1 LQCEEVATT
10 NSFFEFVV
18 GFCHGERPTARKGA
32 CRGYP
37 LTAESSQE
45 EIMEAATLIQGLK
58 PGKLLIDGRHEDAV
72 SGKAIPVMNPAT
84 GEQLTTVPDAA
95 APDVD
100 RAVRAARHTFE
111 AGVWRNM
118 NASRRE
124 KIIWRIGE
132 LIEKNKEELGM
143 LESLNNGK
151 TFREALRGDIP
162 PSGDIFYYYAGWT
175 RRIYG
180 ETIPV
185 DGNYLNY
192 TLREP
197 VGVVGMITAWNYP
210 LLLAAWKVAPALAT
224 GCSMVIK
231 PSEMT
236 PLTTLKLAEYCVEA
250 GVPEGV
256 VNVVT
261 GYGPSAGEA
270 LARHMEVDKIAFTG
284 SIRTARSLLK
294 AAAESNLKRL
304 SLELGG
310 KSPNIIFPDADLDR
324 AAKAAFWG
332 IYANKGEVCSAGSR
346 LLVHEAVY
354 DNFVTGLAE
363 RAKRMTVGN
372 PLDPSTEMGSQIS
385 QTQMERILGY
395 IEAGKQEGARLL
407 CGGERDS
414 EGDKAKGYFV
424 KPTIFADVKP
434 RMKIAQEEIF
444 GPVLAA
450 LKFKDAEQ
458 AAEIAN
464 STVYGLVSSIWT
476 RDIGVAHRLAR
487 QIKAGSVWINDYN
500 CFDSASPFGGY
511 KQSGFGREMGA
522 HALESY
528 TQVKSVWVALDQ

>member
-1 LQCEEVATT
+1 
-10 NSFFEFVV
+10 
-18 GFCHGERPTARKGA
+18 
-32 CRGYP
+32 
-37 LTAESSQE
+37 
-45 EIMEAATLIQGLK
+45 MEAATIIEGLK
-58 PGKLLIDGRHEDAV
+58 PAKLFIDGRQEDAA
-72 SGKAIPVMNPAT
+72 SGKTIPVMNPAT
-84 GEQLTTVPDAA
+84 GEQLTSVPEAGG
-95 APDVD
+95 PDID
-100 RAVRAARHTFE
+100 RAARAARRTFE
-111 AGVWRNM
+111 AGSWRNM
-118 NASRRE
+118 KVSQRE

-132 LIEKNKEELGM
+132 LIEKNKEELAM

-162 PSGDIFYYYAGWT
+162 PSWDIFYYYAGWA
-175 RRIYG
+175 RKIYG

-224 GCSMVIK
+224 GCSMVVK

-256 VNVVT
+256 VNVIT
-261 GYGPSAGEA
+261 GYGPSAGDA
-270 LARHMEVDKIAFTG
+270 LARHMDVDKIAFTG
-284 SIRTARSLLK
+284 SIRTARALLK
-294 AAAESNLKRL
+294 ASAESNLKRL

-310 KSPNIIFPDADLDR
+310 KSPNIIFPDADLGR
-324 AAKAAFWG
+324 AMKAAFWG

-346 LLVHEAVY
+346 VLVHEAVY
-354 DNFVTGLAE
+354 DSFVSGLADL
-363 RAKRMTVGN
+363 AKQMKVGN
-372 PLDPSTEMGSQIS
+372 PLDASTEMGSQIS
-385 QTQMERILGY
+385 QAQMERILGY

-407 CGGERDS
+407 CGGERDA
-414 EGDKAKGYFV
+414 EGENAKGYYV
-424 KPTIFADVKP
+424 KPTVFADVKP
-434 RMKIAQEEIF
+434 EMKIAQEEIF

-450 LKFKDAEQ
+450 LKFKDADE
-458 AAEIAN
+458 AVEIAN
-464 STVYGLVSSIWT
+464 GTIYGLVSSVWT
-476 RDIGVAHRLAR
+476 RDIGVAHRIAQR
-487 QIKAGSVWINDYN
+487 IKAGSVWINDYN

-528 TQVKSVWVALDQ
+528 TQVKSVWVALD